1 MSLIGMFFIGFISAF
16 LFMFIIYWYQM
27 GKMKSKATKD
37 VAKVMDEFKQ
47 TNKINDEE
55 ENKDEIKK

>member
-1 MSLIGMFFIGFISAF
+1 V
-16 LFMFIIYWYQM
+16 FMFIIYWYQM

-55 ENKDEIKK
+55 DVKNEKKE